1 MIQSRI
7 YVKQKV
13 FNEMEK
19 NNDHNP
25 TLWLGEVKSIVKYIY
40 TNELRLLSDFEVRQ
54 SWHIDRQMMSCL
66 SLSPSSFLWDYF
78 FLPSLSLSVGRMTT
92 IIINALFFYIV
103 EKAMKEITSMILV
116 DTVPLR
122 LSSSLSSV
130 CAIALIH
137 SGDNNSSRHNSRADN
152 NR

>member
-1 MIQSRI
+1 MTWRSQ
-7 YVKQKV
+7 VNCQV
-13 FNEMEK
+13 
-19 NNDHNP
+19 
-25 TLWLGEVKSIVKYIY
+25 YIY
-40 TNELRLLSDFEVRQ
+40 KWVETLVWFWGKTIMAHRSSNDVLS
-54 SWHIDRQMMSCL
+54 L

-78 FLPSLSLSVGRMTT
+78 FPPSLSLSVGRMTT